1 MIPRITLLTTL
12 AVALALPLGAAAQDI
27 PTARVVL
34 PWSDFKIL
42 YERGMAPE
50 NPPEHA
56 PRDVAISR
64 VVYDG
69 RVEGESSVFRARF
82 KVDVLKEEGWA
93 TVPLL
98 PTTVALR
105 QAKVGSSDAA
115 VYLVS
120 GWYRFIT
127 DRSGPVTIDVE
138 FAVTTWE
145 SSGQMGFAFQLAPSG
160 GTEVSLSVPS
170 DEDLEFVVAN
180 AQQTTQEVVGGTRVL
195 HALLPANGN
204 LSVTWELQA
213 PEVSP
218 EEQVARVYA
227 EHQALVGVGEGVL
240 QCRSTV
246 NYSILHAGLD
256 TLSVDLPADVTVLEV
271 EGRGLRDWSV
281 TDRDHMSGSGRT
293 VIDAQLNF
301 EATGPYSLVLDYE
314 RALPEGDGV
323 VEVPDLRVNG
333 VERVKGWIGID
344 ARSNLEIAAGDGEL
358 ISVVDVRELPASIL
372 GQTDWPVLLG
382 FKYAKEGYRIPLDLR
397 HHEDVDMLVTIID
410 QIAATTVM
418 TPDGRRMT
426 QVTYSMRNNRA
437 QFLRLDLPQGAVPWS
452 TFVGGRAVKPARDD
466 EGHVLVPLARS
477 QTAGGEL
484 ARFAVELVYVED
496 GEAPTAAGTGTF
508 DAALPVADVPAT
520 VCAWTVYVPYKAK
533 VPKKGFEGSMRQVD
547 WFTSIDL
554 GGVTT
559 AAAHHQVQAQAANQF
574 EGEAMAAGVQPV
586 KVTLPL
592 DGRAYY
598 FEKLLV
604 LDEDLT
610 VSFDY
615 KGLK

>member
-1 MIPRITLLTTL
+1 MNPRAVTL
-12 AVALALPLGAAAQDI
+12 AICLTILAPAVAAAQDI

-34 PWSDFKIL
+34 PWSDFKVL
-42 YERGMAPE
+42 YDRGMAPE
-50 NPPEHA
+50 NPPENA

-64 VVYDG
+64 AIYDG
-69 RVEGESSVFRARF
+69 TVEGESSVFRARF

-105 QAKVGSSDAA
+105 EARVGNRDASI
-115 VYLVS
+115 YLES

-127 DRSGPVTIDVE
+127 DQSGPVTIDVE

-180 AQQTTQEVVGGTRVL
+180 AQQVTQEVEGGARVL

-240 QCRSTV
+240 QCRSTI
-246 NYSILHAGLD
+246 NYSILHAGVD
-256 TLSVDLPADVTVLEV
+256 TLAVDLPSDVTVLEV

-281 TDRDHMSGSGRT
+281 TDLDDRK
-293 VIDAQLNF
+293 VIEAQLNF
-301 EATGPYSLVLDYE
+301 EAMGPYSLLLDYE
-314 RALPEGDGV
+314 RALPEGDGTA
-323 VEVPDLRVNG
+323 EVPDLRVHD

-344 ARSNLEIAAGDGEL
+344 ARSNLEIASGDGEL
-358 ISVVDVRELPASIL
+358 VSVVDVRELPAAIL

-382 FKYAKEGYRIPLDLR
+382 FKYRKEGYRIPLELR

-437 QFLRLDLPQGAVPWS
+437 QFLRLDLPDGAVPWS
-452 TFVGGRAVKPARDD
+452 TFVGGRAVKPARADD
-466 EGHVLVPLARS
+466 GRVLVPLARS
-477 QTAGGEL
+477 QTSGGEL

-496 GEAPTAAGTGTF
+496 GTAPTTAGTGSF

-533 VPKKGFEGSMRQVD
+533 VPKNGFEGSMRQVD

-559 AAAHHQVQAQAANQF
+559 GVANQQVQAQARNQF

-604 LDEDLT
+604 LDEPLT
-610 VSFDY
+610 VTFDY

>member
-1 MIPRITLLTTL
+1 MIPRITLMITL
-12 AVALALPLGAAAQDI
+12 ALGLALPLGAAAQDI

-34 PWSDFKIL
+34 PWSDFKVL
-42 YERGMAPE
+42 YDRGMAPQT
-50 NPPEHA
+50 PPENA

-105 QAKVGSSDAA
+105 QARVGSADAA
-115 VYLVS
+115 IYLES

-180 AQQTTQEVVGGTRVL
+180 AQQVTQEVVGGSRVL

-256 TLSVDLPADVTVLEV
+256 ALAVDLPADVTVLEV

-281 TDRDHMSGSGRT
+281 TDVDGRK
-293 VIDAQLNF
+293 VIDVQLNF
-301 EATGPYSLVLDYE
+301 EAMGPYSLLLDYE
-314 RALPEGDGV
+314 RALPEGDGTA
-323 VEVPDLRVNG
+323 EVPDLRVHD

-344 ARSNLEIAAGDGEL
+344 ARSNLEIASGDGEL
-358 ISVVDVRELPASIL
+358 VSVVDVRELPAAIL
-372 GQTDWPVLLG
+372 GQTNWPVLLG
-382 FKYAKEGYRIPLDLR
+382 FKYRKEGYRIPLELR

-437 QFLRLDLPQGAVPWS
+437 QFLRLDLPEGAVPWS

-466 EGHVLVPLARS
+466 GGHVLVPLARS

-496 GEAPTAAGTGTF
+496 GVAPTEAGAGAF

-520 VCAWTVYVPYKAK
+520 VCAWTVYVPWKAK

-547 WFTSIDL
+547 WFTAIDL

-559 AAAHHQVQAQAANQF
+559 AAAHQQVQAQANNQF

-604 LDEDLT
+604 LDEPLT